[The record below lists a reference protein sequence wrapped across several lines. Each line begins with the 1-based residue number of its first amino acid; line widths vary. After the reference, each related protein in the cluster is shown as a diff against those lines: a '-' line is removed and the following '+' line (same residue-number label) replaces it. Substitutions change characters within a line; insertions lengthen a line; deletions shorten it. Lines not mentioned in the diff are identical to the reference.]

1 MVSEYEV
8 ATFAGGCFWG
18 VEEAFREVPGV
29 IETEVGYT
37 GGTTASP
44 RYEDVCSGRTGHVEA
59 VRLLFDPSVI
69 SYGALLERFFAIH
82 DPTTPNRQGPDIGSQ
97 YRAAIIPLT
106 AEQRQVASA
115 YLSQM
120 RSSKVW
126 DKPICSKMACFFKP
140 VVERSTRLTCP
151 GAIRSGR
158 RGSSSMNSAR

>member
-82 DPTTPNRQGPDIGSQ
+82 DPTTPNRQGPDIGEQ
-97 YRAAIIPLT
+97 YRSVIFFHSESQERGARSLIEKLT
-106 AEQRQVASA
+106 QLGRYPRPIVTAVLPAKPFFRAEGYHQQYLQRQ
-115 YLSQM
+115 
-120 RSSKVW
+120 
-126 DKPICSKMACFFKP
+126 
-140 VVERSTRLTCP
+140 
-151 GAIRSGR
+151 
-158 RGSSSMNSAR
+158 RGGSHW